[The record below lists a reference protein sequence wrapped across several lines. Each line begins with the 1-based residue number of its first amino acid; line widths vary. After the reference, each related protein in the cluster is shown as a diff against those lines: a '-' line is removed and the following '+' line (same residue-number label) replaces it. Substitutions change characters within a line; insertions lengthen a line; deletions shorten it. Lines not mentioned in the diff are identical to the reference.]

1 MSLSNKS
8 RRNAGLLILAVTG
21 LLAVTPMLSGCGG
34 SGREEALKQAVYVGT
49 GGYDPANDGKIVI
62 VCGKLELLEPAYD
75 EDLGITI
82 EAPHVMRYGQKLKK
96 KELNQA
102 MTGNNMEWNS
112 NFQYGDFIGK
122 ADVGEFH
129 LGEDFLQNM
138 MVRYDPDLDEK
149 MLEEAGYAIVRDFK
163 GNTMEEDKNARPYVG
178 TARMGRGVY
187 EEGDVRYD
195 YTVPGPKPGE
205 MVTIIGIQNQDTI
218 NYVEGTYENMLS
230 GELDKDTAI
239 RKTTHP

>member
-1 MSLSNKS
+1 M
-8 RRNAGLLILAVTG
+8 
-21 LLAVTPMLSGCGG
+21 
-34 SGREEALKQAVYVGT
+34 
-49 GGYDPANDGKIVI
+49 
-62 VCGKLELLEPAYD
+62 
-75 EDLGITI
+75 
-82 EAPHVMRYGQKLKK
+82 MRSGQKLKK

-195 YTVPGPKPGE
+195 YTGSGTKAGRDGDHHRHSEPGYYQLCRG
-205 MVTIIGIQNQDTI
+205 N
-218 NYVEGTYENMLS
+218 L
-230 GELDKDTAI
+230 
-239 RKTTHP
+239 

>member
-1 MSLSNKS
+1 MSLSHKS
-8 RRNAGLLILAVTG
+8 RRKAGLLILAVTG

-82 EAPHVMRYGQKLKK
+82 EAPHVMRSGQKLKK

-149 MLEEAGYAIVRDFK
+149 MLEEAGYAIVRVIPWRRIKTQGLMWELPEWAGVSMKK
-163 GNTMEEDKNARPYVG
+163 GTSGM
-178 TARMGRGVY
+178 
-187 EEGDVRYD
+187 
-195 YTVPGPKPGE
+195 
-205 MVTIIGIQNQDTI
+205 IIRFRDQSR
-218 NYVEGTYENMLS
+218 E
-230 GELDKDTAI
+230 
-239 RKTTHP
+239 RW

>member
-1 MSLSNKS
+1 MSLSHKS
-8 RRNAGLLILAVTG
+8 RRKAGLLILAVTG

-82 EAPHVMRYGQKLKK
+82 EAPHVMRSGQKLKK

-112 NFQYGDFIGK
+112 NFQDGDFIGK

-138 MVRYDPDLDEK
+138 MVRYDLTWMRRCLKRLD
-149 MLEEAGYAIVRDFK
+149 MRL
-163 GNTMEEDKNARPYVG
+163 
-178 TARMGRGVY
+178 
-187 EEGDVRYD
+187 
-195 YTVPGPKPGE
+195 
-205 MVTIIGIQNQDTI
+205 
-218 NYVEGTYENMLS
+218 
-230 GELDKDTAI
+230 
-239 RKTTHP
+239 